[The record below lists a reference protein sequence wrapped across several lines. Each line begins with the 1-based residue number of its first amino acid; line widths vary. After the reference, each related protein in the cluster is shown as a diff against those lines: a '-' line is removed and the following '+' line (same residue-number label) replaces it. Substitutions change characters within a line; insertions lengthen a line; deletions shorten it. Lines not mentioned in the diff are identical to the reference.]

1 MIKRAQIKFIC
12 ITMTILLVVFSVIYL
27 ATNYIATEINNA
39 DLQRMLDD
47 VEEDYFITN
56 GAHLPP
62 DSFVIKIEQGVDGML
77 TTPYFGTNNI
87 SVDVANKIA
96 ENVLSQ
102 PYLSG
107 KINNI
112 YYHLRKIETNSFVFA
127 YDATE
132 NLQNM
137 NGFYRNSLFILL
149 SVYAILMVIVVLLSF
164 KVFSPIRESF
174 AQQKQFISDASHELK
189 TPLAVISANAEILTQ
204 GEHSQW
210 IDNIKEQTDR
220 MSTLI
225 ADMLTLTKIDE
236 GITRNKNEKFNLS
249 QIILGV
255 ALPFDP
261 LAFENGK
268 QLLTNIEQNIQY
280 TGDLQGI
287 KTITNILLDNAI
299 KYSSPNG
306 QIIITLKEK
315 NGKPHLSV
323 YNTGSNI
330 PEQDSDKIFSR
341 FYRGDNSRSRNS
353 GGSGLGLSIAKS
365 IATTN
370 KWKISARSI
379 PEESMTIEVVL

>member
-1 MIKRAQIKFIC
+1 MIKKAQIKFIC
-12 ITMTILLVVFSVIYL
+12 ITMTILLAVFSVIYL

-39 DLQRMLDD
+39 DLQRMLND

-56 GAHLPP
+56 GTHLPP
-62 DSFVIKIEQGVDGML
+62 DSFAIKIEQGVDGTL
-77 TTPYFGTNNI
+77 ITPYFGTNNI
-87 SVDVANKIA
+87 SMDMANKIA
-96 ENVLSQ
+96 ENALSQ

-107 KINNI
+107 KIDNV
-112 YYHLRKIETNSFVFA
+112 YYHLRKVDSYSFVFA

-137 NGFYRNSLFILL
+137 GGFYLNSLFILL
-149 SVYAILMVIVVLLSF
+149 AVYAILMVIVVLLSF
-164 KVFSPIRESF
+164 KVFSPIKDSF

-210 IDNIKEQTDR
+210 ADNIKEQTDR

-249 QIILGV
+249 QIVLGV

-379 PEESMTIEVVL
+379 IEESMTIEVVL

>member
-1 MIKRAQIKFIC
+1 MIKKAQLKFIC
-12 ITMTILLVVFSVIYL
+12 ITASLLLIVFATIFFATNIIAHNLSDSINERMVMDVEKDYL
-27 ATNYIATEINNA
+27 ATNGEHIPIDGFVVLIENGEDGRLYTYYG
-39 DLQRMLDD
+39 QDD
-47 VEEDYFITN
+47 VNKEIITSIVQSALN
-56 GAHLPP
+56 RP
-62 DSFVIKIEQGVDGML
+62 F
-77 TTPYFGTNNI
+77 
-87 SVDVANKIA
+87 
-96 ENVLSQ
+96 
-102 PYLSG
+102 LSG
-107 KINNI
+107 KIDSVYYNINKINNATAI
-112 YYHLRKIETNSFVFA
+112 FA
-127 YDATE
+127 YDASE
-132 NLQNM
+132 SLQNLYDF
-137 NGFYRNSLFILL
+137 NLRILL
-149 SVYAILMVIVVLLSF
+149 ILIIVYSLLTAIVVGLSF
-164 KVFSPIRESF
+164 KVFKPIKNNL

-189 TPLAVISANAEILTQ
+189 TPIAVISANAEVLMQ
-204 GEHSQW
+204 GEDNQW
-210 IDNIKEQTDR
+210 VNNIKEQTER

-236 GITRNKNEKFNLS
+236 GIIKNKHEKFNLS
-249 QIILGV
+249 QIVLGV

-268 QLLTNIEQNIQY
+268 QLITNVAQNIWY
-280 TGDLQGI
+280 TGDLQGV

-299 KYSSPNG
+299 KYSEKNG

-330 PEQDSDKIFSR
+330 PEKDSDKIFSR

-379 PEESMTIEVVL
+379 PEESMTIDITF